1 MIKTIQTFLLTLTLS
16 AFAAEPAAPK
26 ESAAHPVCATDSK
39 PAKPGLTTT
48 YEERTY
54 PFCSETCK
62 AAFLTKVNASIYH
75 QIGGKPAMDA
85 AIEIFYK
92 KVLADA
98 RIKEFFEDIN
108 MNAQRRKQKAFLS
121 AAFGSPVKWEGR
133 DLRKAHA
140 NLPGLNDSHFDAV
153 AEHLKATLD
162 ELKVKKE
169 LVDQIMTLAGS
180 LRNEVLN
187 RKPPAQ

>member
-1 MIKTIQTFLLTLTLS
+1 MTKTILTCLLTLTLG
-16 AFAAEPAAPK
+16 AFAAEPAATK
-26 ESAAHPVCATDSK
+26 ESAIAPACAVDGK
-39 PAKPGLTTT
+39 PLKAGLTTS

-54 PFCSETCK
+54 SFCSETCQ
-62 AAFLTKVNASIYH
+62 AAFVTKVNGSIYH
-75 QIGGKPAMDA
+75 QIGGKAAMDA

-98 RIKEFFEDIN
+98 RIKNFFEDIN

-133 DLRKAHA
+133 DMRKAHS
-140 NLPGLNDSHFDAV
+140 NLGLNDTHFNAV
-153 AEHLKATLD
+153 AEHLQATLE

-169 LVDQIMTLAGS
+169 LVDQIMALAGS
-180 LRNEVLN
+180 LRSEVLN
-187 RKPPAQ
+187 RKPAAK